1 MIDFL
6 IRRCIKHADNT
17 SDAKVRT
24 RYGALSSGV
33 GILCNLLLFAV
44 KFLLGTL
51 SGSIAIKADA
61 FNNLSDV
68 GSSAVTLA
76 GFKMAS
82 KPADKDHP
90 YGHGRIEY
98 LCGLLI
104 AFFILMVGIEFVK
117 NSVEKIL
124 HPEPILFSY
133 AVLAGLVVSV
143 LVKLWMNRFNLA
155 LSKRIDS
162 PSLAATAADSL
173 SDAMATGVTM
183 VSVIASAFTD
193 LPVDG
198 VIGLIVAVMILK
210 AGYGVAQDTLNPL
223 LGSPPD
229 PALVK
234 DIKERMLTYP
244 DIIGV
249 HDLIVHD
256 YGPGRIFV
264 SAHAEVPANGNILNC
279 HDTVDTAER
288 EISRAL
294 NLQLVIHMDPIETE
308 CEATNTLKKVV
319 ESIISQV
326 DESLSIHDFRV
337 VIGPSH
343 TNLIFDLVLPMESR
357 WSPKEISELIDKKIR
372 EVDSHVFTVIT
383 VDRDYV

>member
-6 IRRCIKHADNT
+6 IRRCIKDADNT
-17 SDAKVRT
+17 SDVRVRT

-51 SGSIAIKADA
+51 SGSIAITADA

-143 LVKLWMNRFNLA
+143 LVKLWMNRFNTV

-162 PSLAATAADSL
+162 PSLAATGGGQL
-173 SDAMATGVTM
+173 IRRHGPP
-183 VSVIASAFTD
+183 AS
-193 LPVDG
+193 P
-198 VIGLIVAVMILK
+198 
-210 AGYGVAQDTLNPL
+210 
-223 LGSPPD
+223 
-229 PALVK
+229 
-234 DIKERMLTYP
+234 
-244 DIIGV
+244 
-249 HDLIVHD
+249 
-256 YGPGRIFV
+256 
-264 SAHAEVPANGNILNC
+264 
-279 HDTVDTAER
+279 
-288 EISRAL
+288 
-294 NLQLVIHMDPIETE
+294 
-308 CEATNTLKKVV
+308 
-319 ESIISQV
+319 
-326 DESLSIHDFRV
+326 
-337 VIGPSH
+337 
-343 TNLIFDLVLPMESR
+343 
-357 WSPKEISELIDKKIR
+357 
-372 EVDSHVFTVIT
+372 
-383 VDRDYV
+383 